1 MFKPFRT
8 VAVLG
13 AGVMGSQIAAHLA
26 NAGLRV
32 HLLDMPAA
40 VDSAGKGDRNA
51 LVTAAFNRAT
61 KQSPPIFFSD
71 KGIHRIELGNYE
83 DHFDRLADV
92 DWVIEA
98 VIENLEIK
106 QQLMAR
112 LDGVVKADAVISSN
126 TSGLPIH
133 EIVAGCSE
141 HFRQQFLGTH
151 FFNPPRYLKLLEL
164 IPTVDTDA
172 MVLARMMW
180 FGREYLGKGVVLAK
194 DTPNFIANRIG
205 LFATFLGMQALDKG
219 YSIEEID
226 VLTGPLV
233 GRPKSAT
240 FRTADLVGLDTLN
253 YVATHL
259 YQALLADEQREMFA
273 VPPLL
278 SRLVEAGALG
288 AKTGQGF
295 YKKVQG
301 NIFSV
306 NVKTLAYEPS
316 QPLQL
321 EDLSEI
327 SLQPQ
332 LTDRLRSLYQL
343 PGRTG
348 DLFRQMTLAL
358 LSYSACCLLEIADS
372 PLDIDQAM
380 RWGFGW
386 QMGPF
391 EIWDALGVQIVR
403 DDLRKH
409 QQPVPVWVDKMA
421 QRNETFY
428 QRHELDHG
436 LMVKTPTVE
445 TGYQA
450 VLRPKSEILVSELSV
465 LPDRV
470 LWQNTESALLDMGD
484 GVALFEF
491 RSKGNTLSNE
501 VIRGLEQTLDWL
513 ETEAY
518 HGLVIGNDSDHFCGG
533 ANLMEMGQM
542 AQTANWDAVAYLITH
557 FQSLLQRIH
566 HYHKPIVA
574 AVRGRALGGGCEL
587 VMACPQVVAAAESY
601 IGLVELGVG
610 LIPGAGGI
618 MRMVERA
625 ADRAASGA
633 PSHIQPFLTHA
644 FQTIALGKVSSS
656 AEEAQQFGYLLPTAR
671 IIMNSEDRLYVAKEE
686 VLRLAHQGYR
696 PLPQRDDIWVLARP
710 GRAVLE
716 HMAYVLEQG
725 GFASAYDRYLAS
737 QLAYVMTG
745 GELSA
750 PTRVSADYLLQL
762 ERDNFVPLLKNV
774 KTQAR
779 MAHLLQYKKPLRN

>member
-32 HLLDMPAA
+32 HLLDMPTA

-133 EIVAGCSE
+133 AIAAGCSE

-226 VLTGPLV
+226 VLTGALV

-259 YQALLADEQREMFA
+259 YQAVPADEQREMFA

-288 AKTGQGF
+288 AKAGQGF

-301 NIFSV
+301 KIFSV
-306 NVKTLAYEPS
+306 NVKTLAYETS

-332 LTDRLRSLYQL
+332 LADRLRSLYQL
-343 PGRTG
+343 PGRAG
-348 DLFRQMTLAL
+348 DLFRQMTWAL
-358 LSYSACCLLEIADS
+358 LSYSACRLLEIADS
-372 PLDIDQAM
+372 PLEIDQAM

-391 EIWDALGVQIVR
+391 ELWDALGIKIVR
-403 DDLRKH
+403 DDLHRH
-409 QQPVPVWVDKMA
+409 QQPLPAWVERMA
-421 QRNETFY
+421 NRNETFY
-428 QRHELDHG
+428 QHDELDHG
-436 LMVKTPTVE
+436 LMVKTAMGE

-518 HGLVIGNDSDHFCGG
+518 QGLVIGNDSDHFCGG

-542 AQTANWDAVAYLITH
+542 AQTANWDAVAHLITH

-625 ADRAASGA
+625 ADRAASDA

-696 PLPQRDDIWVLARP
+696 PLPERDDIWVLAQP

-750 PTRVSADYLLQL
+750 PTRVSAEYLLQL
-762 ERDNFVPLLKNV
+762 ERENFVPLLKNV